1 MNLKS
6 QIHMTLHA
14 APIKRPYASF
24 LEELIKR
31 ENKLFING
39 PRHNQGKNTFLTGYV
54 SIFHD

>member
-1 MNLKS
+1 
-6 QIHMTLHA
+6 MTLHA